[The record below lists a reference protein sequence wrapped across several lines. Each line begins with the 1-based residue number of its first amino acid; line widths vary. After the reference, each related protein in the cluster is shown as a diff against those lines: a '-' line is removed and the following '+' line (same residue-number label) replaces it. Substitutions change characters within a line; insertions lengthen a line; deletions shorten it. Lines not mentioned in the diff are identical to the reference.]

1 MSDNRRRLK
10 TLVILPV
17 YNTRERAQ
25 ALVESL
31 AATVELPYDL
41 AVIDNGSAEKISFA
55 QARLET
61 NIGFGGAIW
70 YAIDWLGGTEY
81 DYYWILSTSTAFTD
95 PIVDPLANLLTVFVS
110 DPQCVGVGPAWVGK
124 IGSWPHRYNMALASQ
139 PRPIINTAAL
149 WDRRWFERVG
159 GFDRRLK
166 SGWGSD
172 FELGWK
178 ARREGKT
185 TWICSRVTMA
195 LQEGAT
201 YASGLSG
208 SQAEY
213 RAQAR
218 LEMLQVMEK
227 KYGPAWQDLLL
238 GEFTNERA

>member
-1 MSDNRRRLK
+1 MSDDLRKLK

-17 YNTRERAQ
+17 FNTPERAQ
-25 ALVESL
+25 ALVETL
-31 AATVELPYDL
+31 AERVKLPYDL
-41 AVIDNGSAEKISFA
+41 AVIDNGSAEKVPFA
-55 QARLET
+55 QARLER

-70 YAIDWLGGTEY
+70 YGIDWFGGTDY
-81 DYYWILSTSTAFTD
+81 DYYWILSTSTAFA
-95 PIVDPLANLLTVFVS
+95 PGQADPLAELLALFRA
-110 DPQCVGVGPAWVGK
+110 DGQCVGVGPAWVGM
-124 IGSWPHRYNMALASQ
+124 IGSWPHRYNAAVFSQ
-139 PRPIINTAAL
+139 PRPMINTAAL

-185 TWICSRVTMA
+185 TWICSRVEMA

-213 RAQAR
+213 RARAR

-227 KYGPAWQDLLL
+227 KYGPDWQELLL
-238 GEFTNERA
+238 GSFTDERA